1 MRYKTYVKKIND
13 TLTKYKTD
21 IDTLDSMYLA
31 DKKKLKA
38 TANEMK
44 DKWTDNYIEQYCRD
58 NNPDINYKARLQ
70 GTRAAVEPIVLH
82 YLEMLEKQLD
92 KYFNAPINPDFAN
105 KIMTIKLS
113 GLQLTNLEFK
123 ILQDS
128 ATSYMERRLLNQLAE
143 SRTKTETKAVIN
155 KESGE
160 AEYKT
165 EQALN
170 PYINLEL
177 PNIEDT
183 YNAMKSYMTSAKSL
197 LYQYAGTS
205 GKMAHLLDVET
216 PDYISVSMDSYIRN
230 NAADEF
236 LGAMDKANAI
246 LPESKVKRALT
257 ENDKKLIDTM
267 IDPRYPSLAKDKV
280 KALAEADSSIESL
293 LLLDERY
300 SKYLEE

>member
-1 MRYKTYVKKIND
+1 MRYKIYVKKIND
-13 TLTKYKTD
+13 TLAKYKTD
-21 IDTLDSMYLA
+21 IDALEGMYLA
-31 DKKKLKA
+31 EKKKLKE
-38 TANEMK
+38 TADEMK
-44 DKWTDNYIEQYCRD
+44 NKWTDNYIAEYCRD

-105 KIMTIKLS
+105 KIMSIKLS
-113 GLQLTNLEFK
+113 GLQLTDLEFR

-143 SRTKTETKAVIN
+143 SRTKTERKAVIN

-165 EQALN
+165 EQALD

-183 YNAMKSYMTSAKSL
+183 YNAMKSYML
-197 LYQYAGTS
+197 
-205 GKMAHLLDVET
+205 
-216 PDYISVSMDSYIRN
+216 
-230 NAADEF
+230 
-236 LGAMDKANAI
+236 
-246 LPESKVKRALT
+246 
-257 ENDKKLIDTM
+257 
-267 IDPRYPSLAKDKV
+267 
-280 KALAEADSSIESL
+280 
-293 LLLDERY
+293 
-300 SKYLEE
+300 